1 MYIDIQKQKDLGF
14 SKRKTAEHLGVNYR
28 TVERYW
34 SMTPDECQAGTYGV
48 RGRELESYDGVMLEW
63 LRRYPDMSAAMV
75 HDWLKEHYQVAV
87 HDRTVRRHVQRLREV
102 HEIPKVK
109 PSERQY
115 QAVEDPPMG
124 QQMQVD
130 MGTISVVEAKS
141 GSWRK
146 VYVVCC
152 VLSHSRYKWG
162 TWFASPPTA
171 EQFVDAIKACF
182 GHFGGMPRELV
193 FDQDRL
199 LAVSENY
206 GDIIYTKAFESF
218 RQRMKFDVY
227 LCRGA
232 DPESKGRIEA
242 VVKYIKRNFA
252 RHRRFTDIDLWN
264 ASFLDWLQ
272 RTGNAMTHGITKKIP
287 AEVMQSEQA
296 FLKPV
301 PDTEIVHNDIV
312 SVQVRQ
318 DNTVL
323 HLANRYSVPL
333 GTYTPGRMATLEVK
347 DDQLRIYDAIDATL
361 LAEHPLSTARGELIS
376 NRNHRRD
383 YSASTDKLQAELL
396 ELLGSSPDAETL
408 LCQIRTRKRR
418 YVRDQYGLMTR
429 SIKTQ
434 SSETIRQALVYCVEH
449 KLYSAVD
456 FRDALHYFANATQK
470 PQATELPQCPNPNP
484 FAEVSPMKRPLSEY
498 AALAQR
504 GNS

>member
-1 MYIDIQKQKDLGF
+1 
-14 SKRKTAEHLGVNYR
+14 
-28 TVERYW
+28 
-34 SMTPDECQAGTYGV
+34 
-48 RGRELESYDGVMLEW
+48 
-63 LRRYPDMSAAMV
+63 
-75 HDWLKEHYQVAV
+75 
-87 HDRTVRRHVQRLREV
+87 
-102 HEIPKVK
+102 
-109 PSERQY
+109 
-115 QAVEDPPMG
+115 
-124 QQMQVD
+124 
-130 MGTISVVEAKS
+130 
-141 GSWRK
+141 
-146 VYVVCC
+146 
-152 VLSHSRYKWG
+152 
-162 TWFASPPTA
+162 
-171 EQFVDAIKACF
+171 
-182 GHFGGMPRELV
+182 
-193 FDQDRL
+193 
-199 LAVSENY
+199 
-206 GDIIYTKAFESF
+206 
-218 RQRMKFDVY
+218 
-227 LCRGA
+227 
-232 DPESKGRIEA
+232 